1 MRGEYH
7 LARQRMD
14 AVGGVTDED
23 SAGPDV
29 SVGVTKPQGEGSTAG
44 HPCIIQITH
53 KMLGGHSQSAHL

>member
-29 SVGVTKPQGEGSTAG
+29 SVGVTKPQGEGGTIG
-44 HPCIIQITH
+44 HTCIIQITH
-53 KMLGGHSQSAHL
+53 

>member
-1 MRGEYH
+1 MRGDYY

-29 SVGVTKPQGEGSTAG
+29 SVGVTKPQGEGGTIG
-44 HPCIIQITH
+44 HTCIIQITH
-53 KMLGGHSQSAHL
+53 